1 MTRLLVTGATGLLG
15 INLSLLATEL
25 GHHVTGL
32 AHSRR
37 LQTTTFDLRQVD
49 LVDRDSAMRVI
60 EKAKPEA
67 IIHCAAIADINLAEK
82 NPELTRK
89 LNVEVPGFLA
99 KVTSNWDIPLI
110 HISSD
115 AVFDGEKGG
124 YIESDPPNPLS
135 LYAKSKLD
143 AESIVQE
150 KNPEALVARVVFF
163 GWSLSGKRSLSEF
176 FFNHLQSGQI
186 VQGYSDTFFSPLYV
200 EDLAEILFEMLRL
213 GLSGI
218 YHVTSSQS
226 MSKFEFGVQIA
237 QRFGF
242 NPSLVKP
249 VQASGLDRGAKR
261 SLNLSLRSDK
271 VQEALGHPL
280 PSVDDGIDRL
290 FQRWREGYPYY
301 LQNLVASS

>member
-1 MTRLLVTGATGLLG
+1 MLVTGATGLLG

-60 EKAKPEA
+60 ENAKPEA

-89 LNVEVPGFLA
+89 LNIEVPGILA
-99 KVTSNWDIPLI
+99 EATSNWEIPLI

-115 AVFDGEKGG
+115 AVFDGKKGG
-124 YIESDPPNPLS
+124 YIETDSPNPLS

-143 AESIVQE
+143 AEAMVQD

-176 FFNHLQSGQI
+176 FFNHFQSGQI

-200 EDLAEILFEMLRL
+200 EDLAEILLEMLKL
-213 GLSGI
+213 GLSGV
-218 YHVTSSQS
+218 YHVTSPKY
-226 MSKFEFGVQIA
+226 MSKFDFGLRIA

-249 VQASGLDRGAKR
+249 VQASSLDRGAKR
-261 SLNLSLRSDK
+261 SLNLSLRSEK
-271 VQEALGHPL
+271 VQKALGYPL

-290 FQRWREGYPYY
+290 FQRWQEGYSHY
-301 LQNLVASS
+301 LQSMAV